1 MLFMDD
7 LLFYCRNLNAVVSH
21 PKDIG
26 IGPKIYTSIVQM
38 TISRYLGMLLTSDIL
53 WGVNT
58 NIARYLN
65 AYVLIFGTLDAV
77 FRPVAVKN
85 HTEWSPD

>member
-53 WGVNT
+53 GGG
-58 NIARYLN
+58 
-65 AYVLIFGTLDAV
+65 FC
-77 FRPVAVKN
+77 
-85 HTEWSPD
+85 